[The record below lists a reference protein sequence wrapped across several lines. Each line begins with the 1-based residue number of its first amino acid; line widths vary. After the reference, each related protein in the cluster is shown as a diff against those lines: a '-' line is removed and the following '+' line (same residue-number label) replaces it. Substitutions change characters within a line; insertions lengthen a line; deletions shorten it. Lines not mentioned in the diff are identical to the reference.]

1 MSDFSAFMKENQIKR
16 ENIKF
21 VASKSFMKDG
31 KPIEWEIKAID
42 NEENEALKKLCT
54 RNVKV
59 PNKPNMYMP
68 EIDTALYMGKLAA
81 ACTVFPNLKNAELQ
95 DNWGV
100 KSEDALL
107 KKMLSAGE
115 YADYCN
121 KVSEVNGFDVD
132 INEKVEEAKN

>member
-31 KPIEWEIKAID
+31 KPIEWEIKAIE

-59 PNKPNMYMP
+59 PNKPNMYVP
-68 EIDTALYMGKLAA
+68 EVDSTLYVGKLAA
-81 ACTVFPNLKNAELQ
+81 ASTVFPNLKNAELQ

-121 KVSEVNGFDVD
+121 KVYEVNGYDVD
-132 INEKVEEAKN
+132 LNEKVEEAKN